1 MEYNEKLH
9 SKLAERKE
17 NSTMSI
23 EREMEISGEKSLFV
37 GYGIEKVEEE
47 EGKIKIEPSKA
58 SSTVFI
64 SRESALPFEVAI
76 NNNILG
82 ITNEQYMLRIE
93 DSVEEERVI
102 KYQRDE
108 EIKEISI
115 NKNGEYEIEGG
126 TLKVEDNGY
135 KMTLSVSNTKLV
147 VEGFKEARKLKY
159 LETSGKGSE
168 KEEYSFIVEIK
179 SIKEVEA
186 LRRNEVLV
194 EFRKVADE
202 INGDKHGLAKG
213 ITRIL
218 NDNNVSVVYQ

>member
-1 MEYNEKLH
+1 MEYNEKIH

-17 NSTMSI
+17 NSTMAI
-23 EREMEISGEKSLFV
+23 EREMEISGGKALFV
-37 GYGIEKVEEE
+37 GYGIEKVKEE
-47 EGKIKIEPSKA
+47 EGIIKIEPSKA

-64 SRESALPFEVAI
+64 SRETALPLEVAI

-93 DSVEEERVI
+93 DSVEEGRVI

-108 EIKEISI
+108 GIKEIPI

-159 LETSGKGSE
+159 LETSGKRSE
-168 KEEYSFIVEIK
+168 EEGYSFIVEIK

-194 EFRKVADE
+194 EFQKVADE

-218 NDNNVSVVYQ
+218 NDNDVPVVYQ